1 MAPMTTNNPNEKKSS
16 KSWLLIALAIPM
28 VFLGVNTLKSLNT
41 DSSVAVNQAP
51 AIEQS
56 QMMANAGDHHDDH
69 KNHDEDHHGDH
80 HNHDGDHDG
89 EHGDHH
95 LTGNNDTAYTML
107 NTVEEGIEGLT
118 GDNQEK
124 ITQLMKKASDF
135 GVNVS
140 HPEQLETAITRGQ
153 LASWLAKYK
162 KLALTDSTHMT
173 SFKDVTP
180 ESPYYEDIEA
190 VTAANLM
197 NGYEVKGQN
206 EFRPNQHLTREE
218 LCLVFLKWTGKANMV
233 TESTD
238 SLSVIPD
245 MNTIT
250 ENYRPSIATAYQTGF
265 MKKTFGISP
274 EEFEAGHQF
283 EPKKEVTQL
292 QGLQALFL

>member
-1 MAPMTTNNPNEKKSS
+1 MTTQHPNEKKSS

-41 DSSVAVNQAP
+41 SSTVAVHQAP

-56 QMMANAGDHHDDH
+56 QMMANAGDHD
-69 KNHDEDHHGDH
+69 
-80 HNHDGDHDG
+80 
-89 EHGDHH
+89 EHGEHH
-95 LTGNNDTAYTML
+95 LTDTTDTVYTML
-107 NTVEEGIEGLT
+107 NTVEEGLEGLT
-118 GDNQEK
+118 GENQEQM
-124 ITQLMKKASDF
+124 TALMKKASDF
-135 GVNVS
+135 GVDITN
-140 HPEQLETAITRGQ
+140 PEQLETAITRGQ

-162 KLALTDSTHMT
+162 KLTMTDSTHLT
-173 SFKDVTP
+173 AFKDVTP
-180 ESPYYEDIEA
+180 ESPYYSAIEA
-190 VTAANLM
+190 VTSAHLM
-197 NGYEVKGQN
+197 SGYAVEGQN

-218 LCLVFLKWTGKANMV
+218 LCLVFLKWTGQSNKV
-233 TESTD
+233 SESTD
-238 SLSVIPD
+238 SLAVIPD

-250 ENYRPSIATAYQTGF
+250 ETYRPSIATAYQTGF